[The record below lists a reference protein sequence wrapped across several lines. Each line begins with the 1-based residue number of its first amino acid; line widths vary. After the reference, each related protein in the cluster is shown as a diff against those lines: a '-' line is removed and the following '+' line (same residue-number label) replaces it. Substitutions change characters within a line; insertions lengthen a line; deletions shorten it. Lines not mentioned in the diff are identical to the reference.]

1 VNGKIAVVAK
11 GLRQPLTRAGA
22 GAGAWMGLGDFRSKS
37 TNKANDNNAV
47 IIKLT
52 LDCSLIYNI
61 RFNNLKC

>member
-11 GLRQPLTRAGA
+11 GLRQPLTRA

-52 LDCSLIYNI
+52 LGCSLIYNI
-61 RFNNLKC
+61 RFNNLKG